1 MGVSKK
7 IEPRKIQ
14 YNHVVMIIGFV
25 PIIAPLKSNG
35 YVRSYHSPTKKLS

>member
-7 IEPRKIQ
+7 IELSKIQ

-25 PIIAPLKSNG
+25 PIIAPPQSKTLQK
-35 YVRSYHSPTKKLS
+35 TLL